1 MRPAGDLAEGELNDA
16 RTPANDLPD
25 VSDGSASDGVAKARP
40 ATEQAVSAI
49 MNLLTSGELGPGD
62 RLPAERDLALALSV
76 SRSTVREA
84 IRGLE
89 MMRVLQ
95 VRHGEGIFVTSL
107 DAPLLLEA
115 MGFAMQL
122 MRDREVVDLLEL
134 RAILEGAAA
143 ALASARMTDDQ
154 RRTLLLRLDELD
166 AASTADELLEADI
179 AFHATI
185 AAGAGNVVMASL
197 LETFSTR
204 TYRARHLNAGLG
216 LEEALQLSRAS
227 HRRIYEAVAARDS
240 EAARAYASAHVAT
253 LAGWLRNVLS

>member
-1 MRPAGDLAEGELNDA
+1 MGRENLNDLEGI
-16 RTPANDLPD
+16 RGNVPEGND
-25 VSDGSASDGVAKARP
+25 SNASDGIAKSRP
-40 ATEQAVSAI
+40 ATEQAVAAI

-62 RLPAERDLALALSV
+62 RLPTERDLALALGV

-122 MRDREVVDLLEL
+122 MRDHEVVDLLEL

-143 ALASARMTDDQ
+143 GLASARMTDQ
-154 RRTLLLRLDELD
+154 QLRTLLQRLEELD
-166 AASTADELLEADI
+166 GASTADALLEADI
-179 AFHATI
+179 AFHAGI
-185 AAGAGNVVMASL
+185 AAGAGNVVLASL
-197 LETFSTR
+197 LDTFSAR

-216 LEEALQLSRAS
+216 LEEALVRARAS
-227 HRRIYEAVAARDS
+227 HRRIYDAVVAKDP
-240 EAARAYASAHVAT
+240 EAARASASAHVASVT
-253 LAGWLRNVLS
+253 GWLRSILTSESV

>member
-1 MRPAGDLAEGELNDA
+1 MRCWREDLNDVTA
-16 RTPANDLPD
+16 LHGDLPD
-25 VSDGSASDGVAKARP
+25 VNDGADGIARARP
-40 ATEQAVSAI
+40 ATEQAVAAI
-49 MNLLTSGELGPGD
+49 MDLLTSGELGPGD
-62 RLPAERDLALALSV
+62 RLPTERDLALSLGV

-122 MRDREVVDLLEL
+122 MRDHEVVDLLEL

-143 ALASARMTDDQ
+143 GLASARMTEEQ
-154 RRTLLLRLDELD
+154 QRTLLRRLEELD

-179 AFHATI
+179 AFHASI
-185 AAGAGNVVMASL
+185 AAGAGNVVLASL
-197 LETFSTR
+197 LDSLSAR
-204 TYRARHLNAGLG
+204 TYRARHLNAGLR
-216 LEEALQLSRAS
+216 LDEALVSSRVS
-227 HRRIYEAVAARDS
+227 H
-240 EAARAYASAHVAT
+240 
-253 LAGWLRNVLS
+253 

>member
-1 MRPAGDLAEGELNDA
+1 MGRENLNDLEGI
-16 RTPANDLPD
+16 RGNVPEGND
-25 VSDGSASDGVAKARP
+25 SNASDGIAKSRP
-40 ATEQAVSAI
+40 ATEQAVAAI

-62 RLPAERDLALALSV
+62 RLPTERDLALALGV

-84 IRGLE
+84 IRGLQ

-122 MRDREVVDLLEL
+122 MRDHEVVDLLEL

-143 ALASARMTDDQ
+143 GLASARMTDQ
-154 RRTLLLRLDELD
+154 QLRTLLQRLEELD
-166 AASTADELLEADI
+166 GASTADALLEADI
-179 AFHATI
+179 AFHAGI
-185 AAGAGNVVMASL
+185 AAGAGNVVLASL
-197 LETFSTR
+197 LDTFSAR

-216 LEEALQLSRAS
+216 LEEALVRARAS
-227 HRRIYEAVAARDS
+227 HRRIYDAVVAKDP
-240 EAARAYASAHVAT
+240 EAARASASAHVASVT
-253 LAGWLRNVLS
+253 GWLRSILTSESV

>member
-1 MRPAGDLAEGELNDA
+1 LNDDIA
-16 RTPANDLPD
+16 ASPGDHVGVND
-25 VSDGSASDGVAKARP
+25 GYASDLIAKARP
-40 ATEQAVSAI
+40 VTEQAVGAI

-62 RLPAERDLALALSV
+62 RLPTERDLALNLGV

-115 MGFAMQL
+115 MGFTMHL
-122 MRDREVVDLLEL
+122 MRDHEVVDLLEL

-143 ALASARMTDDQ
+143 GLASARMTEEQ
-154 RRTLLLRLDELD
+154 RRTLRQRLEELD
-166 AASTADELLEADI
+166 AAATADALLEADI
-179 AFHATI
+179 AFHASI
-185 AAGAGNVVMASL
+185 AAGAGNVVLASL
-197 LETFSTR
+197 LDTFSAR

-216 LEEALQLSRAS
+216 LEEALPRSRAS
-227 HRRIYEAVAARDS
+227 HRRIYEAVTARDP
-240 EAARAYASAHVAT
+240 EAARASASAHVAT
-253 LAGWLRNVLS
+253 LTAWLRSVLP

>member
-1 MRPAGDLAEGELNDA
+1 
-16 RTPANDLPD
+16 
-25 VSDGSASDGVAKARP
+25 
-40 ATEQAVSAI
+40 

-62 RLPAERDLALALSV
+62 RLPTERDLALRLGVA
-76 SRSTVREA
+76 RSTVREA

-115 MGFAMQL
+115 TGFAMQL
-122 MRDREVVDLLEL
+122 MRDHEVVDLLEL

-143 ALASARMTDDQ
+143 ALASARMTDEQ
-154 RRTLLLRLDELD
+154 RHMLLLRLEEMD

-179 AFHATI
+179 AFHASL
-185 AAGAGNVVMASL
+185 AGGAGNVVLASL
-197 LETFSTR
+197 LDNFSAR

-216 LEEALQLSRAS
+216 LEEALVRSRAS
-227 HRRIYEAVAARDS
+227 HRRIYEAVAAKDP
-240 EAARAYASAHVAT
+240 EAARASASAHVAN
-253 LAGWLRNVLS
+253 LAGWLRSVVA

>member
-1 MRPAGDLAEGELNDA
+1 LNDLEA
-16 RTPANDLPD
+16 TRGDVPEGND
-25 VSDGSASDGVAKARP
+25 SEASDGIAKARP
-40 ATEQAVSAI
+40 ATEQAVAAI

-62 RLPAERDLALALSV
+62 RLPTERDLALALGV

-122 MRDREVVDLLEL
+122 MRDHEVVDLLEL

-143 ALASARMTDDQ
+143 SLASARMTDEQQ
-154 RRTLLLRLDELD
+154 RALLDRLDELD
-166 AASTADELLEADI
+166 AASNPKELLEADI

-185 AAGAGNVVMASL
+185 AAGAGNVVLASL
-197 LETFSTR
+197 LDTFSAR

-216 LEEALQLSRAS
+216 FEEALVHGRAS
-227 HRRIYEAVAARDS
+227 HRRIYEAVVAKDP
-240 EAARAYASAHVAT
+240 EAARASASSHVANLT
-253 LAGWLRNVLS
+253 GWLRSVLTREAV

>member
-1 MRPAGDLAEGELNDA
+1 LNDLEATRGDLPEG
-16 RTPANDLPD
+16 
-25 VSDGSASDGVAKARP
+25 SDSYASDGIAKARP
-40 ATEQAVSAI
+40 ATEQAVAAI

-62 RLPAERDLALALSV
+62 RLPTERDLALALGV

-89 MMRVLQ
+89 MMRVLH

-115 MGFAMQL
+115 MGFTMQL
-122 MRDREVVDLLEL
+122 MRDHEVVDLLEL

-143 ALASARMTDDQ
+143 GLASARMTDEQQ
-154 RRTLLLRLDELD
+154 RVLLDRLEELD
-166 AASTADELLEADI
+166 VASNPDELLEADI

-185 AAGAGNVVMASL
+185 AAGAGNVVLASL
-197 LETFSTR
+197 LDTFSAR

-216 LEEALQLSRAS
+216 LEEALVRSRAS
-227 HRRIYEAVAARDS
+227 HRRIYEAVIAKDP
-240 EAARAYASAHVAT
+240 EAARAIGSAHVANLT
-253 LAGWLRNVLS
+253 GWLRSVLTSESV

>member
-1 MRPAGDLAEGELNDA
+1 LNDIEA
-16 RTPANDLPD
+16 TRGDFLEGND
-25 VSDGSASDGVAKARP
+25 SYASDGIAKARP
-40 ATEQAVSAI
+40 ATEQAVAAI

-62 RLPAERDLALALSV
+62 RLPTERDLALALGV

-84 IRGLE
+84 IRGLQ

-122 MRDREVVDLLEL
+122 MRDHEVVDLLEL

-143 ALASARMTDDQ
+143 GLASARMTDEQ
-154 RRTLLLRLDELD
+154 LRTLLQRLEELD
-166 AASTADELLEADI
+166 GASTADALLEADI
-179 AFHATI
+179 AFHASI
-185 AAGAGNVVMASL
+185 AAGAGNVVLASL
-197 LETFSTR
+197 LETFSAR

-216 LEEALQLSRAS
+216 LEEALVRARAS
-227 HRRIYEAVAARDS
+227 HRRIYDAVVNKDP
-240 EAARAYASAHVAT
+240 EAARASASAHVASVT
-253 LAGWLRNVLS
+253 GWLRSVLTSESV